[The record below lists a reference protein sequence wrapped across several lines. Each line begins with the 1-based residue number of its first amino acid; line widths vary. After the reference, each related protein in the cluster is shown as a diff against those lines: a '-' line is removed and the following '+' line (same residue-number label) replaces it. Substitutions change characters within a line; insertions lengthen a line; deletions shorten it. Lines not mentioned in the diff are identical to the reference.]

1 MGYYAVANSL
11 ELYHHGVLGMKWGVR
26 RYQSYA
32 ENPKLSDRR
41 KTNREIYKKSKSDI
55 NNAQKKQ
62 LSKVHMFMDRQ
73 KIRGKAN
80 VARTMEKGEYIKNSR
95 KDTDAGM
102 RAERNYYA
110 KRMSTAN
117 FGLSG
122 PIGKA
127 INNRRLYS
135 ELQKKY
141 GDAYADDVLKAAVI
155 RELVPLVNLDHPLV
169 NVGPGGATLASI
181 SIALEKAKK
190 KTGSKKMSEIRMPSA
205 A

>member
-1 MGYYAVANSL
+1 MGYYAIANSM

-32 ENPKLSDRR
+32 ENPKLSDR
-41 KTNREIYKKSKSDI
+41 KKMNRQTYKKSKADI
-55 NNAQKKQ
+55 NAAKKEQ
-62 LSKVHMFMDRQ
+62 LNKTMTFMDRQ

-80 VARTMEKGEYIKNSR
+80 VAKTMEKGEYIKNSR
-95 KDTDAGM
+95 KDTAAGL

-117 FGLSG
+117 FGISG
-122 PIGKA
+122 AIGKA
-127 INNRRLYS
+127 INNRRLYG

-155 RELVPLVNLDHPLV
+155 RELVPFVNLDHPIV
-169 NVGPGGATLASI
+169 NPGPGGASLAAI
-181 SIALEKAKK
+181 TIALEKAKK
-190 KTGSKKMSEIRMPSA
+190 KTGNKKMSEIKMPSA